1 MSRLLTLQNRLKVR
15 ARFDRLADH
24 QARAFAT
31 IVDRWRYP
39 EIVNLYGPP
48 GAGKTF
54 LGWALAYERDA
65 LSYAA
70 PELFAPAALPP
81 DRPLIIDNVDPDDR
95 PLRRLLAAV
104 QLTGPRP
111 ALFISRRPTPG
122 LLPAVALSPPGPDD
136 VTIVLHNL
144 SELEH
149 YSLVIPNTADLWAV
163 IHATL

>member
-1 MSRLLTLQNRLKVR
+1 MSRLLILQNRLKVR

-24 QARAFAT
+24 QARAFEG
-31 IVDRWRYP
+31 IVDHWRYP
-39 EIVNLYGPP
+39 AIVNLYGPA

-54 LGWALAYERDA
+54 LGWALAHDRDA
-65 LSYAA
+65 IHCAA
-70 PELFAPAALPP
+70 PELFDPVALSPG
-81 DRPLIIDNVDPDDR
+81 RPLIVDNVDPDDR
-95 PLRRLLAAV
+95 PLRRLLAVV

-122 LLPAVALSPPGPDD
+122 LLPVVALASPDPGD
-136 VTIVLHNL
+136 VTTVLHNL

-149 YSLVIPNTADLWAV
+149 YCLQEPTTPDLWAV